1 MRRLMLF
8 ALGSGVAV
16 AAFAAGAV
24 ARQATEPAKK
34 TDESKGASGDAMAVL
49 KKAEDALKKVKLAR
63 YKAQYKGTAWVTAYV
78 PSIEGSAI
86 VGELSK
92 YDIVRFRTDVKITP
106 TGSSE
111 VTELSAGSDG
121 DLFYLIDPKA
131 KTVYVDIDE
140 AVLGTHSRN
149 VQRVLLRS
157 FVDKEPLADDLKAK
171 TVELKEAVE
180 VGGESC
186 HQVHVTRSETQEVVW
201 FISKNDSLPRRVDR
215 LYKNPQGEVGST
227 ELVLTDL
234 VVKST
239 PDMALFKLNVPPGFT
254 KTDEFAP

>member
-1 MRRLMLF
+1 MGRLMLF
-8 ALGSGVAV
+8 ALSLGVAI
-16 AAFAAGAV
+16 AAFTTGAV
-24 ARQATEPAKK
+24 ADQAAEPAK
-34 TDESKGASGDAMAVL
+34 TTEEGKGPSGDAMAVL
-49 KKAEDALKKVKLAR
+49 KKAEEALKKVKLAR

-92 YDIVRFRTDVKITP
+92 YDIVRFRSDVKITP
-106 TGSSE
+106 TESNE

-131 KTVYVDIDE
+131 KIVYADIDE

-149 VQRVLLRS
+149 ARRILLQS

-171 TVELKEAVE
+171 TVELKEAVDI
-180 VGGESC
+180 GGEPC
-186 HQVHVTRSETQEVVW
+186 HQVLVTRSETQEVVW
-201 FISKNDSLPRRVDR
+201 FISKKDFLPRRVDR

-234 VVKST
+234 IVKST
-239 PDMALFKLNVPPGFT
+239 PDMELFKLNVPPGFT